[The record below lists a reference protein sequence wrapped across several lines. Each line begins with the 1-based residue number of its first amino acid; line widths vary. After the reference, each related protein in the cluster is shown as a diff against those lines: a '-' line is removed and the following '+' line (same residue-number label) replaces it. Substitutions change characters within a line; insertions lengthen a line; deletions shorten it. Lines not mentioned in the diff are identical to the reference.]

1 MEFLRLFKTKSEYE
15 EEKAS
20 GLTLPNVSHCIKE
33 EEHYMSQLGVITPL
47 GWELETI
54 T

>member
-1 MEFLRLFKTKSEYE
+1 MEFLRLFKTHAEYE

-33 EEHYMSQLGVITPL
+33 HLIAKGFCNNKSFYYIYLIEC
-47 GWELETI
+47 
-54 T
+54 